1 MKNKYFEQKNFVK
14 NYIYAITIFIIT
26 LVIGI
31 SIFFNVVQSSIE
43 KNSRETLIT
52 NVTQQSEHLNTI
64 LNINYSYL
72 NVLAQEL
79 SKSEDLF
86 SENNISLIK
95 AFMEN
100 TDLNR
105 TAIIDSDGNALYDNN
120 VVKNVAHRRYFKES
134 MQGKQSLSDPL
145 ESSVDQQT
153 RVILSV
159 PIYKNNQVI
168 GVVGGSYNVTKLG
181 NMLFDDLF
189 DGQGKSFI
197 VDQDG
202 NLITRDKKYEKKHNI
217 KTIDN
222 LFDICDEK
230 EVKTDFNQQESDLIQ
245 IQTKKNKSLYLAY
258 SPLKINDWMICYI
271 VPVHVAQESYT
282 FIKHYE
288 TLLATFLGLIVLS
301 LMIYLAHSNSRENK
315 YLIHLS
321 EIDPL
326 TSVFNKETTQ
336 KLIDQKLKNHEH
348 FCFLILDVDDFKS
361 VNDNYGHAVGDKV
374 LKNLSDL
381 FKNHFRQTD
390 IVGRI
395 GGDEFIIL
403 IKGEH
408 IAESRIQSLLQKVN
422 ALKIE
427 ELQDFKLSI
436 SVGMAFAPSN
446 GTTFMELYRHADHA
460 LYQTK
465 RTGKNNYKI
474 YKNDEN

>member
-31 SIFFNVVQSSIE
+31 SIFFNVVQASVE

-168 GVVGGSYNVTKLG
+168 GVCCK
-181 NMLFDDLF
+181 
-189 DGQGKSFI
+189 I
-197 VDQDG
+197 VRNNKEISCD
-202 NLITRDKKYEKKHNI
+202 NLIYKCVIKIWQLCMPIRHIIFKMNATIKK
-217 KTIDN
+217 
-222 LFDICDEK
+222 
-230 EVKTDFNQQESDLIQ
+230 
-245 IQTKKNKSLYLAY
+245 LY
-258 SPLKINDWMICYI
+258 K
-271 VPVHVAQESYT
+271 
-282 FIKHYE
+282 
-288 TLLATFLGLIVLS
+288 
-301 LMIYLAHSNSRENK
+301 
-315 YLIHLS
+315 
-321 EIDPL
+321 
-326 TSVFNKETTQ
+326 
-336 KLIDQKLKNHEH
+336 
-348 FCFLILDVDDFKS
+348 
-361 VNDNYGHAVGDKV
+361 
-374 LKNLSDL
+374 
-381 FKNHFRQTD
+381 
-390 IVGRI
+390 
-395 GGDEFIIL
+395 
-403 IKGEH
+403 
-408 IAESRIQSLLQKVN
+408 
-422 ALKIE
+422 
-427 ELQDFKLSI
+427 
-436 SVGMAFAPSN
+436 
-446 GTTFMELYRHADHA
+446 
-460 LYQTK
+460 
-465 RTGKNNYKI
+465 
-474 YKNDEN
+474 

>member
-134 MQGKQSLSDPL
+134 MQGKQSLSDHL

-159 PIYKNNQVI
+159 PIYKNNQVV

-403 IKGEH
+403 IEDEH
-408 IAESRIQSLLQKVN
+408 IAESRIQSLLKKVN

-465 RTGKNNYKI
+465 RTGKNDYKI

>member
-95 AFMEN
+95 AFIEN

-245 IQTKKNKSLYLAY
+245 IQPKKNESLYLAY

-271 VPVHVAQESYT
+271 VPVLVAQESYT
-282 FIKHYE
+282 FITHYE

-301 LMIYLAHSNSRENK
+301 LIVYLAHSSSRENK

-336 KLIDQKLKNHEH
+336 KLIDQKLNNKEH
-348 FCFLILDVDDFKS
+348 CCFLILDVDAFKS
-361 VNDNYGHAVGDKV
+361 VNDNYGH
-374 LKNLSDL
+374 
-381 FKNHFRQTD
+381 
-390 IVGRI
+390 
-395 GGDEFIIL
+395 
-403 IKGEH
+403 
-408 IAESRIQSLLQKVN
+408 AESRIQSLLQKVN
-422 ALKIE
+422 ELKIE
-427 ELQDFKLSI
+427 ELKDFKLSI
-436 SVGMAFAPSN
+436 SIGIAFAPKD
-446 GTTFMELYRHADHA
+446 GTTFMELYRHADQA

>member
-159 PIYKNNQVI
+159 PIYKNNQVV

-403 IKGEH
+403 IEDEH
-408 IAESRIQSLLQKVN
+408 IANQEFN
-422 ALKIE
+422 
-427 ELQDFKLSI
+427 
-436 SVGMAFAPSN
+436 
-446 GTTFMELYRHADHA
+446 LY
-460 LYQTK
+460 
-465 RTGKNNYKI
+465 
-474 YKNDEN
+474 

>member
-86 SENNISLIK
+86 SESNISLIK

-245 IQTKKNKSLYLAY
+245 IQTEKNKSLYLAY

-403 IKGEH
+403 IEDEI
-408 IAESRIQSLLQKVN
+408 IAESRIQSLLKKVN
-422 ALKIE
+422 ELKIE

-465 RTGKNNYKI
+465 RTGKNDYKI

>member
-189 DGQGKSFI
+189 NGQGKSFI

-403 IKGEH
+403 IEDEV
-408 IAESRIQSLLQKVN
+408 IAESRIQSLLKKVN
-422 ALKIE
+422 ELKIE

-465 RTGKNNYKI
+465 RTGKNDYKI

>member
-31 SIFFNVVQSSIE
+31 SIFFNVVQASVE
-43 KNSRETLIT
+43 KNSREILIT
-52 NVTQQSEHLNTI
+52 NVTRQSEHLNTI

-72 NVLAQEL
+72 NVMAQDLADTD
-79 SKSEDLF
+79 DLF
-86 SENNISLIK
+86 SSKNLMQIQILMN
-95 AFMEN
+95 N
-100 TDLNR
+100 TDFDR
-105 TAIIDSDGNALYDNN
+105 MAIIAPEGNALYDNE
-120 VVKNVAHRRYFKES
+120 VIKNVAHRRYFQES
-134 MQGKQSLSDPL
+134 MQGKQSLSNPL

-403 IKGEH
+403 IEDEH

-422 ALKIE
+422 ALMIE

-446 GTTFMELYRHADHA
+446 GTTFMELYRHADQA

>member
-1 MKNKYFEQKNFVK
+1 MKNKYFEQKKFVK

-31 SIFFNVVQSSIE
+31 SIFFNVVQASVE
-43 KNSRETLIT
+43 KNSREILIT
-52 NVTQQSEHLNTI
+52 NVTRQSEHLNTI

-271 VPVHVAQESYT
+271 VPVHVTQESYT
-282 FIKHYE
+282 FITHYE

-403 IKGEH
+403 IEDEH
-408 IAESRIQSLLQKVN
+408 IAESRIQSLLKKVN
-422 ALKIE
+422 ELKIE

-436 SVGMAFAPSN
+436 SVGMAFAPNN

>member
-134 MQGKQSLSDPL
+134 MQGKQSLSGPL

-301 LMIYLAHSNSRENK
+301 LMIYWAHSNSRENK

-390 IVGRI
+390 IVG
-395 GGDEFIIL
+395 
-403 IKGEH
+403 
-408 IAESRIQSLLQKVN
+408 
-422 ALKIE
+422 
-427 ELQDFKLSI
+427 
-436 SVGMAFAPSN
+436 MAFAPSN

-465 RTGKNNYKI
+465 RTGKNDYKI
-474 YKNDEN
+474 YRNDEN